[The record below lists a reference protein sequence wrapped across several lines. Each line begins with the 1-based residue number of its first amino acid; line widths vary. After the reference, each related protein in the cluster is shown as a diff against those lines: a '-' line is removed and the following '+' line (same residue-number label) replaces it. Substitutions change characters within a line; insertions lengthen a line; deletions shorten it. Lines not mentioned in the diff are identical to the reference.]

1 MRRDRS
7 DDPAGQDFREELFA
21 QLRKLVPTAITQ
33 AKKGKPAL
41 LRILTRYSPGISHR
55 SPCTSRA

>member
-7 DDPAGQDFREELFA
+7 ADPAGQDFREELFA
-21 QLRKLVPTAITQ
+21 QLRKMIPDAIRQ

-41 LRILTRYSPGISHR
+41 SPS
-55 SPCTSRA
+55 